1 MKIINNL
8 SNHTFDQL
16 KQSDI
21 FLYEGCPYMK
31 IDTTYDDE
39 CNQCYNAVDLAAGDL
54 TYFRGDETIRIVKAT
69 LTLE

>member
-8 SNHTFDQL
+8 SNHTFNQL
-16 KQSDI
+16 KQGDV
-21 FLYEGCPYMK
+21 FLYSGCPYMK

-39 CNQCYNAVDLAAGDL
+39 CNQCYNAVDLAAGEL
-54 TYFRGDETIRIVKAT
+54 IYFCEDETIRIVKAT